1 MIAFYPIKY
10 LIVTIKKFALKTI
23 LFIVGLVQTLRAQC
37 IITRLFK
44 YLIYLEDLDRILP
57 RQESFYTLFY

>member
-1 MIAFYPIKY
+1 MIASYPIKY
-10 LIVTIKKFALKTI
+10 FMVTIKKFALQTI
-23 LFIVGLVQTLRAQC
+23 LSVVGLVQTLRAQC